1 MQKKKIL
8 WEQCLIKIHVAHQD
22 NQYFHGKKCCI
33 IFISESKNCKR
44 AMILIHVHVLIL
56 LMNFFSAVTYLLDII
71 QIG

>member
-8 WEQCLIKIHVAHQD
+8 CEQCLIKIHVAHQD

-33 IFISESKNCKR
+33 ISIFESRNCKR
-44 AMILIHVHVLIL
+44 AMIFIHVLIL
-56 LMNFFSAVTYLLDII
+56 LMIFFSAVTYLLDII